1 MMMSDAYQTATAT
14 ANTHHNSF
22 DDSFD
27 WSDDDDTATA
37 NMVVT
42 YSAIEAL
49 RNAWEARRQG

>member
-1 MMMSDAYQTATAT
+1 MSDAYQTATAT
-14 ANTHHNSF
+14 ANTHHNYSF

-27 WSDDDDTATA
+27 WSGDDTATTT

-49 RNAWEARRQG
+49 RNAWEARHPG

>member
-1 MMMSDAYQTATAT
+1 MTMSDAYQTATAT

-27 WSDDDDTATA
+27 WSDDDTAAA

-49 RNAWEARRQG
+49 RNAWEARHPG

>member
-1 MMMSDAYQTATAT
+1 MSDAYQTATAT
-14 ANTHHNSF
+14 ASTHHNSF

-27 WSDDDDTATA
+27 WSDDDTATA
-37 NMVVT
+37 NMVAA

>member
-1 MMMSDAYQTATAT
+1 MTMSDAYQTANAT

-27 WSDDDDTATA
+27 WSGDDTAT

-42 YSAIEAL
+42 YSAAKAL
-49 RNAWEARRQG
+49 RNAWEARHPG